1 MSKKKILV
9 LIGLVDESRK
19 NNGET
24 RNFLNLFSYLKENA
38 KDEVFKISINT
49 QKIKSSENEYFLK
62 YPQNKILRIFH
73 WNLALIN
80 KVILLK
86 IFKKREVY
94 IHTRFSKS
102 LVPFYLFLNLLN
114 IRYSNEINSIDTS
127 KNLYKL
133 FVKKVLD
140 KSSFILCSE
149 GYGNYLVDSF
159 SVSQNKIR
167 NASLGFDY
175 KFLPVKDQSLLDEI
189 FSWKKESC
197 LFLFLGNA
205 AEYQGI
211 MYFVNE
217 FKYLVDN
224 ENLDLKFL
232 LVGNGEEV
240 PTIKKKIIG
249 DGMSGRFMHIDYV
262 EESELNHICILADI
276 GLSIFSPFRGS
287 HGTISGLKTFT
298 YLLNSLPIITSI
310 MDDKAKM
317 IEKSRYGWVVKNFS
331 KDNLRKIIKSS
342 VSQQKEFKDNISGE
356 LEELR
361 QKFSWKQRH
370 ELCVREI
377 EKEVYKY
384 D

>member
-1 MSKKKILV
+1 
-9 LIGLVDESRK
+9 
-19 NNGET
+19 
-24 RNFLNLFSYLKENA
+24 
-38 KDEVFKISINT
+38 
-49 QKIKSSENEYFLK
+49 
-62 YPQNKILRIFH
+62 
-73 WNLALIN
+73 
-80 KVILLK
+80 
-86 IFKKREVY
+86 
-94 IHTRFSKS
+94 
-102 LVPFYLFLNLLN
+102 
-114 IRYSNEINSIDTS
+114 
-127 KNLYKL
+127 
-133 FVKKVLD
+133 
-140 KSSFILCSE
+140 
-149 GYGNYLVDSF
+149 
-159 SVSQNKIR
+159 
-167 NASLGFDY
+167 
-175 KFLPVKDQSLLDEI
+175 
-189 FSWKKESC
+189 
-197 LFLFLGNA
+197 
-205 AEYQGI
+205 

>member
-73 WNLALIN
+73 WNLVLIN

-86 IFKKREVY
+86 IFKKREVFL
-94 IHTRFSKS
+94 HTRFSKS

-331 KDNLRKIIKSS
+331 KDNIRKIIKSS